1 MESNDDF
8 NLVKRI
14 LLHEPDLRGF
24 RFFDKEASI
33 PEQAL
38 KAEWT
43 EELMSVL
50 IDKKKI
56 EALGL
61 GTGLNFASDNS
72 CQLLAE
78 LIDSASELEYINI
91 SKQVSE
97 VRKIKLSMRV
107 ANQIVPGLIKV
118 TDAKTGALICQK
130 ETQRSKEI
138 EIDQR

>member
-1 MESNDDF
+1 MTRILEALYFSREGATGFVNRFCLSWKMESNDDF

-72 CQLLAE
+72 C
-78 LIDSASELEYINI
+78 
-91 SKQVSE
+91 
-97 VRKIKLSMRV
+97 
-107 ANQIVPGLIKV
+107 
-118 TDAKTGALICQK
+118 
-130 ETQRSKEI
+130 
-138 EIDQR
+138 